1 MRILRHTTKM
11 VCMALLSLLSVSCG
25 IIDMEIDEGG
35 QIAYDMHLK
44 HDTVY
49 VMVGDTFVLEP
60 VFFPDSVSNRELLF
74 LSEDESVASLV
85 NDTVIAMAEGETSV
99 VGLSVHNGLSD
110 TCMVYVM
117 APWVLN
123 ANDYSDDMVV
133 YATATIDGKPFDPE
147 RMMIAAYSGSAFRG
161 RGELINVGGTD
172 IVRFRIYS
180 YYEWDT
186 SMPELE
192 AEYIRFKYYDR
203 ENLTLKTFPQYMV
216 FDGETHGSPS
226 EPVVLTSP

>member
-25 IIDMEIDEGG
+25 IIDMEIDDGA
-35 QIAYDMHLK
+35 QIAYDMHLN

-49 VMVGDTFVLEP
+49 VMVGDTFVLDP

-74 LSEDESVASLV
+74 LSEDESVVALV

-99 VGLSVHNGLSD
+99 VGVSVLNGFAD

-133 YATATIDGKPFDPE
+133 YATATIDGKPFDPAK
-147 RMMIAAYSGSAFRG
+147 MSIAAFAGSEMRG
-161 RGELINVGGTD
+161 KGEVITIGDKQLL
-172 IVRFRIYS
+172 RFRIYS
-180 YYEWDT
+180 YLNFD
-186 SMPELE
+186 SDMSADP
-192 AEYIRFKYYDR
+192 EYIRFKCHDR
-203 ENLTLKTFPQYMV
+203 ENMTLITLPQYII

-226 EPVVLTSP
+226 EPIGLTSP

>member
-49 VMVGDTFVLEP
+49 VMVGDTFVLDP

-74 LSEDESVASLV
+74 LSEDESVVALV

-133 YATATIDGKPFDPE
+133 YATATINGKPFDPTK
-147 RMMIAAYSGSAFRG
+147 MSIAAFAGSEMRG
-161 RGELINVGGTD
+161 KGEVITIGDKQLL
-172 IVRFRIYS
+172 RFRIYS
-180 YYEWDT
+180 YLNFD
-186 SMPELE
+186 SDMSADP
-192 AEYIRFKYYDR
+192 EYIRFKCHDR
-203 ENLTLKTFPQYMV
+203 ENMTLITLPQYII

-226 EPVVLTSP
+226 EPIGLEN

>member
-74 LSEDESVASLV
+74 LSEDESVVALV

-133 YATATIDGKPFDPE
+133 YATATINGKPFDPAK
-147 RMMIAAYSGSAFRG
+147 MSIAAFAGSEMRG
-161 RGELINVGGTD
+161 KGEVITIGDKQLL
-172 IVRFRIYS
+172 RFRIYS
-180 YYEWDT
+180 YLNFD
-186 SMPELE
+186 SDMSADP
-192 AEYIRFKYYDR
+192 EYIRFKCHDR
-203 ENLTLKTFPQYMV
+203 ENMTLITLPQYII

-226 EPVVLTSP
+226 EPVGLTSP

>member
-35 QIAYDMHLK
+35 QIAYDMHLN

-133 YATATIDGKPFDPE
+133 YATATINGKPFDPAK
-147 RMMIAAYSGSAFRG
+147 MSIAAFAASEMRG
-161 RGELINVGGTD
+161 KGEVITIGDKQLL
-172 IVRFRIYS
+172 RFRIYS
-180 YYEWDT
+180 YLNFD
-186 SMPELE
+186 SDMSADP
-192 AEYIRFKYYDR
+192 EYIRFKCHDR
-203 ENLTLKTFPQYMV
+203 ENMTLITLPQYII

-226 EPVVLTSP
+226 EPVGLTSP

>member
-35 QIAYDMHLK
+35 QIAYDMHLN

-74 LSEDESVASLV
+74 LPEDESVVSLV

-133 YATATIDGKPFDPE
+133 YATATIDGKPFDPTK
-147 RMMIAAYSGSAFRG
+147 MSIAAFAGSEMRG
-161 RGELINVGGTD
+161 KGEVITIGDRQLL
-172 IVRFRIYS
+172 RFRIYS
-180 YYEWDT
+180 YLNYD
-186 SMPELE
+186 SDMSADP
-192 AEYIRFKYYDR
+192 EYIRFKCHDR
-203 ENLTLKTFPQYMV
+203 ENMTLITLPQYII

-226 EPVVLTSP
+226 EPIGLTSP

>member
-74 LSEDESVASLV
+74 LSEDESVVALV

-133 YATATIDGKPFDPE
+133 YATATIDGKPFDPTK
-147 RMMIAAYSGSAFRG
+147 MSIAAFAGSEMRG
-161 RGELINVGGTD
+161 KGEVITIGDRQLL
-172 IVRFRIYS
+172 RFRIYS
-180 YYEWDT
+180 YLNYDSDISED
-186 SMPELE
+186 P
-192 AEYIRFKYYDR
+192 EYIRFKCHDR
-203 ENLTLKTFPQYMV
+203 ENMTLITLPQYII

-226 EPVVLTSP
+226 EPVGLKN

>member
-74 LSEDESVASLV
+74 LSEDESVVALV

-133 YATATIDGKPFDPE
+133 YATATINGKPFDPTK
-147 RMMIAAYSGSAFRG
+147 MSIAAFAGSEMRG
-161 RGELINVGGTD
+161 KGEVITIGDRQLL
-172 IVRFRIYS
+172 RFRIYS
-180 YYEWDT
+180 YLNFD
-186 SMPELE
+186 SDMSADP
-192 AEYIRFKYYDR
+192 EYIRFKCHDR
-203 ENLTLKTFPQYMV
+203 ENMTLITLPQYII

-226 EPVVLTSP
+226 EPIGLTSP

>member
-49 VMVGDTFVLEP
+49 VMVGDTFVLDP

-74 LSEDESVASLV
+74 LSEDESVVALV

-133 YATATIDGKPFDPE
+133 YATATINGKPFDPDK
-147 RMMIAAYSGSAFRG
+147 MSIAAFAGSEMRG
-161 RGELINVGGTD
+161 KGEVISIGDKQLL
-172 IVRFRIYS
+172 RFRIYS
-180 YYEWDT
+180 YLNYDSDISED
-186 SMPELE
+186 P
-192 AEYIRFKYYDR
+192 EYIRFKCHDR
-203 ENLTLKTFPQYMV
+203 ENMTLITLPQYII

-226 EPVVLTSP
+226 EPIGLTSP

>member
-74 LSEDESVASLV
+74 LSEDESVVALV
-85 NDTVIAMAEGETSV
+85 NDTVIAMAKGETSV

-133 YATATIDGKPFDPE
+133 YATATINGKPFDPTK
-147 RMMIAAYSGSAFRG
+147 MSIAAFAGSEMRG
-161 RGELINVGGTD
+161 KGEVITIGDKQLL
-172 IVRFRIYS
+172 RFRIYS
-180 YYEWDT
+180 YLNFD
-186 SMPELE
+186 SDMSADP
-192 AEYIRFKYYDR
+192 EYIRFKCHDR
-203 ENLTLKTFPQYMV
+203 ENMTLITLPQYII

-226 EPVVLTSP
+226 EPVGLTSP

>member
-49 VMVGDTFVLEP
+49 VMVGDTFVLDP

-74 LSEDESVASLV
+74 LSEDESVVALV

-133 YATATIDGKPFDPE
+133 YATATINGKPFDPDK
-147 RMMIAAYSGSAFRG
+147 MSIAAFAGSEMRG
-161 RGELINVGGTD
+161 KGEVITIGDRQLL
-172 IVRFRIYS
+172 RFRIYS
-180 YYEWDT
+180 YLNYDSDISED
-186 SMPELE
+186 P
-192 AEYIRFKYYDR
+192 EYIRFKCHDR
-203 ENLTLKTFPQYMV
+203 ENMTLITLPQYII

-226 EPVVLTSP
+226 EPIGLTSP

>member
-35 QIAYDMHLK
+35 QIAYDMHLN

-74 LSEDESVASLV
+74 LSEDESVVALV

-133 YATATIDGKPFDPE
+133 YATATINGKPFDPAK
-147 RMMIAAYSGSAFRG
+147 MSIAAFAGSEMRG
-161 RGELINVGGTD
+161 KGEVITIGDKQLLC
-172 IVRFRIYS
+172 FRIYS
-180 YYEWDT
+180 YLNFD
-186 SMPELE
+186 SDMSADP
-192 AEYIRFKYYDR
+192 EYIRFKCHDR
-203 ENLTLKTFPQYMV
+203 ENMTLITLPQYII

-226 EPVVLTSP
+226 EPIGLTSP

>member
-133 YATATIDGKPFDPE
+133 YATATINGKPFDPTK
-147 RMMIAAYSGSAFRG
+147 MSIAAFAGSEMRG
-161 RGELINVGGTD
+161 KGEVITIGDKQLL
-172 IVRFRIYS
+172 RFRIYS
-180 YYEWDT
+180 YLNFD
-186 SMPELE
+186 SDMSADP
-192 AEYIRFKYYDR
+192 EYIRFKCHDR
-203 ENLTLKTFPQYMV
+203 ENMTLITLPQYII

-226 EPVVLTSP
+226 EPVGLKN

>member
-133 YATATIDGKPFDPE
+133 YATATINGKPFDPAK
-147 RMMIAAYSGSAFRG
+147 MSIAAFAGSEMRG
-161 RGELINVGGTD
+161 KGEVITIGDKQLL
-172 IVRFRIYS
+172 RFRIYS
-180 YYEWDT
+180 YLNFD
-186 SMPELE
+186 SDMSADP
-192 AEYIRFKYYDR
+192 EYIRFKCHDR
-203 ENLTLKTFPQYMV
+203 ENMTLITLPQYII

-226 EPVVLTSP
+226 EPIGLTSP

>member
-74 LSEDESVASLV
+74 LLEDESVASLV

-133 YATATIDGKPFDPE
+133 YATATINGKPFDPAK
-147 RMMIAAYSGSAFRG
+147 MSIAAFAGSEMRG
-161 RGELINVGGTD
+161 KGEVITIGDKQLL
-172 IVRFRIYS
+172 RFRIYS
-180 YYEWDT
+180 YLNFD
-186 SMPELE
+186 SDMSADP
-192 AEYIRFKYYDR
+192 EYIRFKCHDR
-203 ENLTLKTFPQYMV
+203 ENMTLITLPQYII

-226 EPVVLTSP
+226 EPVGLTSP

>member
-49 VMVGDTFVLEP
+49 VMVGDTFVLDP

-74 LSEDESVASLV
+74 LSEDESVVALV

-133 YATATIDGKPFDPE
+133 YATATINGKPFDPDK
-147 RMMIAAYSGSAFRG
+147 MSIAAFAGSEMRG
-161 RGELINVGGTD
+161 KGEVITIGDKQLL
-172 IVRFRIYS
+172 RFRIYS
-180 YYEWDT
+180 YLNYDSDISED
-186 SMPELE
+186 P
-192 AEYIRFKYYDR
+192 EYIRFKCHDR
-203 ENLTLKTFPQYMV
+203 ENMTLITLPQYII

-226 EPVVLTSP
+226 EPIGLTSP

>member
-74 LSEDESVASLV
+74 LSEDESVVALV

-110 TCMVYVM
+110 TCMVYVI

-133 YATATIDGKPFDPE
+133 YATATIDGKPFDPTK
-147 RMMIAAYSGSAFRG
+147 MSIAAFAGSEMRG
-161 RGELINVGGTD
+161 KGEVITIGDKQLL
-172 IVRFRIYS
+172 RFRIYS
-180 YYEWDT
+180 YLNFD
-186 SMPELE
+186 SDMSADP
-192 AEYIRFKYYDR
+192 EYIRFKCHDR
-203 ENLTLKTFPQYMV
+203 ENMTLITLPQYII

-226 EPVVLTSP
+226 EPAGLTSP

>member
-11 VCMALLSLLSVSCG
+11 VCIALLSLLSVSCG

-74 LSEDESVASLV
+74 LSEDESVVALV

-133 YATATIDGKPFDPE
+133 YATATINGKPFDPTK
-147 RMMIAAYSGSAFRG
+147 MSIAAFAGSEMRG
-161 RGELINVGGTD
+161 KGEVITIGDKQLL
-172 IVRFRIYS
+172 RFRIYS
-180 YYEWDT
+180 YLNFD
-186 SMPELE
+186 SDMSADP
-192 AEYIRFKYYDR
+192 EYIRFKCHDR
-203 ENLTLKTFPQYMV
+203 ENMTLITLPQYII

-226 EPVVLTSP
+226 EPIGLTSP

>member
-49 VMVGDTFVLEP
+49 VMVGDTFVLDP

-74 LSEDESVASLV
+74 LSEDESVVALV

-133 YATATIDGKPFDPE
+133 YATATINGKPFDPTK
-147 RMMIAAYSGSAFRG
+147 MSIAAFAGSEMRG
-161 RGELINVGGTD
+161 KGEVITIGDKQLL
-172 IVRFRIYS
+172 RFRIYS
-180 YYEWDT
+180 YLNFD
-186 SMPELE
+186 SDMSADP
-192 AEYIRFKYYDR
+192 EYIRFKCHDR
-203 ENLTLKTFPQYMV
+203 ENMTLITLPQYII

-226 EPVVLTSP
+226 EPVGLKN

>member
-1 MRILRHTTKM
+1 
-11 VCMALLSLLSVSCG
+11 
-25 IIDMEIDEGG
+25 MEIDEGG

-74 LSEDESVASLV
+74 LSEDESVVSLV

-110 TCMVYVM
+110 TCMVYVI

-133 YATATIDGKPFDPE
+133 YATATINGKPFDPAK
-147 RMMIAAYSGSAFRG
+147 MSIAAFAGSEMRG
-161 RGELINVGGTD
+161 KGEVITIGGKQLL
-172 IVRFRIYS
+172 RFRIYS
-180 YYEWDT
+180 YLNFD
-186 SMPELE
+186 SDMSADP
-192 AEYIRFKYYDR
+192 EYIRFKCHDR
-203 ENLTLKTFPQYMV
+203 ENMTLITLPQYII

-226 EPVVLTSP
+226 EPVGLKN

>member
-1 MRILRHTTKM
+1 M

-35 QIAYDMHLK
+35 QIAYDMHLN

-133 YATATIDGKPFDPE
+133 YATATINGKPFDPAK
-147 RMMIAAYSGSAFRG
+147 MSIAAFAGSEMRG
-161 RGELINVGGTD
+161 KGEVITIGDKQLL
-172 IVRFRIYS
+172 RFRIYS
-180 YYEWDT
+180 YLNFD
-186 SMPELE
+186 SDMSADP
-192 AEYIRFKYYDR
+192 EYIRFKCHDR
-203 ENLTLKTFPQYMV
+203 ENMTLITLPQYII
-216 FDGETHGSPS
+216 FDGETHGSLS
-226 EPVVLTSP
+226 EPVGLTSP

>member
-74 LSEDESVASLV
+74 LSEDESVVALV

-133 YATATIDGKPFDPE
+133 YATATMNGKPFDPAK
-147 RMMIAAYSGSAFRG
+147 MSIAAFAGSEMRG
-161 RGELINVGGTD
+161 KGEVITIGDKQLL
-172 IVRFRIYS
+172 RFRIYS
-180 YYEWDT
+180 YLNFD
-186 SMPELE
+186 SDMSADP
-192 AEYIRFKYYDR
+192 EYIRFKCHDR
-203 ENLTLKTFPQYMV
+203 ENMTLIPLPQYII

-226 EPVVLTSP
+226 EPVGLQN

>member
-35 QIAYDMHLK
+35 QIAYDMHLN

-133 YATATIDGKPFDPE
+133 YATATINGKPFDPAK
-147 RMMIAAYSGSAFRG
+147 MSIAAFAGSEMRG
-161 RGELINVGGTD
+161 KGEVITIGDKQLL
-172 IVRFRIYS
+172 RFRIYS
-180 YYEWDT
+180 YLNFD
-186 SMPELE
+186 SDMSADP
-192 AEYIRFKYYDR
+192 EYIRFKCHDR
-203 ENLTLKTFPQYMV
+203 ENMTLITLPQYII
-216 FDGETHGSPS
+216 FDGETHGSLS
-226 EPVVLTSP
+226 EPVGLTSP

>member
-133 YATATIDGKPFDPE
+133 YATATINGKPFDPTK
-147 RMMIAAYSGSAFRG
+147 MSIAAFAGSEMRG
-161 RGELINVGGTD
+161 KGEVITIGDKQLL
-172 IVRFRIYS
+172 RFRIYS
-180 YYEWDT
+180 YLNFD
-186 SMPELE
+186 SDMSADP
-192 AEYIRFKYYDR
+192 EYIRFKCHDR
-203 ENLTLKTFPQYMV
+203 ENMTLITLPQYII

-226 EPVVLTSP
+226 EPIGLTSP

>member
-74 LSEDESVASLV
+74 LLEDESVASLV

-133 YATATIDGKPFDPE
+133 YATATINGKPFDPAK
-147 RMMIAAYSGSAFRG
+147 MSIAAFAGSEMRG
-161 RGELINVGGTD
+161 KGEVITIGDKQLL
-172 IVRFRIYS
+172 RFRIYS
-180 YYEWDT
+180 YLNFD
-186 SMPELE
+186 SDMSADP
-192 AEYIRFKYYDR
+192 EYIRFKCHDR
-203 ENLTLKTFPQYMV
+203 ENMTLITLPQYII

-226 EPVVLTSP
+226 EPIGLTSP

>member
-74 LSEDESVASLV
+74 LSEDESVVALV

-123 ANDYSDDMVV
+123 ATDYSDDMVV
-133 YATATIDGKPFDPE
+133 YATATINGKPFDPAK
-147 RMMIAAYSGSAFRG
+147 MSIAAFAGSEMRG
-161 RGELINVGGTD
+161 KGEVITIGDRQLL
-172 IVRFRIYS
+172 RFRIYS
-180 YYEWDT
+180 YLNYDSDISED
-186 SMPELE
+186 P
-192 AEYIRFKYYDR
+192 EYIRFKCHDR
-203 ENLTLKTFPQYMV
+203 ENMTLITLPQYII

-226 EPVVLTSP
+226 EPVGLKN

>member
-35 QIAYDMHLK
+35 QIAYDMHLN

-49 VMVGDTFVLEP
+49 VMVGDTFVLDP

-74 LSEDESVASLV
+74 LSEDESVVSLV

-133 YATATIDGKPFDPE
+133 YATATINGKPFDPTK
-147 RMMIAAYSGSAFRG
+147 MSIAAFAGSEMRG
-161 RGELINVGGTD
+161 KGEVITIGDKQLL
-172 IVRFRIYS
+172 RFRIYS
-180 YYEWDT
+180 YLNFD
-186 SMPELE
+186 SDMSADP
-192 AEYIRFKYYDR
+192 EYIRFKCHDR
-203 ENLTLKTFPQYMV
+203 ENMTLITLPQYII

-226 EPVVLTSP
+226 EPVGLTSP

>member
-35 QIAYDMHLK
+35 QIAYDMHLN

-49 VMVGDTFVLEP
+49 VMVGDTFVLDP

-74 LSEDESVASLV
+74 LSEDESVVALV

-110 TCMVYVM
+110 TCMVYVI

-133 YATATIDGKPFDPE
+133 YATATINGKPFDPTK
-147 RMMIAAYSGSAFRG
+147 MSIAAFAGSEMRG
-161 RGELINVGGTD
+161 KGEVITIGDKQLL
-172 IVRFRIYS
+172 RFRIYS
-180 YYEWDT
+180 YLNFD
-186 SMPELE
+186 SDMSADP
-192 AEYIRFKYYDR
+192 EYIRFKCHDR
-203 ENLTLKTFPQYMV
+203 ENMTLITLPQYII

-226 EPVVLTSP
+226 EPVGLKN

>member
-25 IIDMEIDEGG
+25 IIDMDIEAGG

-133 YATATIDGKPFDPE
+133 YATATINGKPFDPTK
-147 RMMIAAYSGSAFRG
+147 MSIAAFAGSEMRG
-161 RGELINVGGTD
+161 KGEVITIGDKQLL
-172 IVRFRIYS
+172 RFRIYS
-180 YYEWDT
+180 YLNFD
-186 SMPELE
+186 SDMSADP
-192 AEYIRFKYYDR
+192 EYIRFKCHDR
-203 ENLTLKTFPQYMV
+203 ENMTLITLPQYII

-226 EPVVLTSP
+226 EPIGLTSP

>member
-1 MRILRHTTKM
+1 MRILRHIKKT
-11 VCMALLSLLSVSCG
+11 VCMALVSMLTVSCG
-25 IIDMEIDEGG
+25 IIDMELNEDV
-35 QIAYDMHLK
+35 QVAYDMHLS

-49 VMVGDTFVLEP
+49 VTVGDTFVIEP

-74 LSEDESVASLV
+74 LSEDESVV
-85 NDTVIAMAEGETSV
+85 TIYNDTVVAMAEGETSV
-99 VGLSVHNGLSD
+99 VGVSVLNGFAD

-147 RMMIAAYSGSAFRG
+147 RMMIAAYSGSTFRG
-161 RGELINVGGTD
+161 RGELINVGGKD
-172 IVRFRIYS
+172 ILRFRIYS

-203 ENLTLKTFPQYMV
+203 ENLTLKTFPQYII

-226 EPVVLTSP
+226 EPIGLTSP

>member
-133 YATATIDGKPFDPE
+133 YATATINGKPFDPAK
-147 RMMIAAYSGSAFRG
+147 MSIAAFAGSEMRG
-161 RGELINVGGTD
+161 KGEVITIGDRQLL
-172 IVRFRIYS
+172 RFRIYS
-180 YYEWDT
+180 YLNFD
-186 SMPELE
+186 SDMSADP
-192 AEYIRFKYYDR
+192 EYIRFKCHDR
-203 ENLTLKTFPQYMV
+203 ENMTLITLPQYII

>member
-74 LSEDESVASLV
+74 LSEDESVVALV

-133 YATATIDGKPFDPE
+133 YATATINGKPFDPTK
-147 RMMIAAYSGSAFRG
+147 MSIAAFAGSEMRG
-161 RGELINVGGTD
+161 KGEVITIGDKQLL
-172 IVRFRIYS
+172 RFRIYS
-180 YYEWDT
+180 YLNFD
-186 SMPELE
+186 SDMSADP
-192 AEYIRFKYYDR
+192 EYIRFKCHDR
-203 ENLTLKTFPQYMV
+203 ENMTLITLPQYII

-226 EPVVLTSP
+226 EPVGLKN

>member
-35 QIAYDMHLK
+35 QIAYDMHLN

-74 LSEDESVASLV
+74 LSEDESVVALV

-133 YATATIDGKPFDPE
+133 YATATIDGKPFDPAK
-147 RMMIAAYSGSAFRG
+147 MSIAAFAGSEMRG
-161 RGELINVGGTD
+161 KGEVITIGDKQLL
-172 IVRFRIYS
+172 RFRIYS
-180 YYEWDT
+180 YLNFD
-186 SMPELE
+186 SDMSADP
-192 AEYIRFKYYDR
+192 EYIRFKCHDR
-203 ENLTLKTFPQYMV
+203 ENMTLITLPQYII

-226 EPVVLTSP
+226 EPVGLKN

>member
-35 QIAYDMHLK
+35 QIAYDMHLN

-85 NDTVIAMAEGETSV
+85 NDTVIAMAEGETLV

-133 YATATIDGKPFDPE
+133 YATATINGKPFDPDK
-147 RMMIAAYSGSAFRG
+147 MSIAAFAGSEMRG
-161 RGELINVGGTD
+161 KGEVITIGDRQLL
-172 IVRFRIYS
+172 RFRIYS
-180 YYEWDT
+180 YLNYDSDISED
-186 SMPELE
+186 P
-192 AEYIRFKYYDR
+192 EYIRFKCHDR
-203 ENLTLKTFPQYMV
+203 ENMTLITLPQYII

-226 EPVVLTSP
+226 EPIGLTSP

>member
-1 MRILRHTTKM
+1 M

-74 LSEDESVASLV
+74 LSEDESVVALV

-133 YATATIDGKPFDPE
+133 YATATINGKPFDPTK
-147 RMMIAAYSGSAFRG
+147 MSIAAFAGSEMRG
-161 RGELINVGGTD
+161 KGEVITIGDKQLL
-172 IVRFRIYS
+172 RFRIYS
-180 YYEWDT
+180 YLNFD
-186 SMPELE
+186 SDMSADP
-192 AEYIRFKYYDR
+192 EYIRFKCHDR
-203 ENLTLKTFPQYMV
+203 ENMTLITLPQYII

-226 EPVVLTSP
+226 EPIGLTSP

>member
-1 MRILRHTTKM
+1 
-11 VCMALLSLLSVSCG
+11 MALLSLLSVSCG

-35 QIAYDMHLK
+35 QIAYDMHLN

-74 LSEDESVASLV
+74 LSEDESVVALV

-133 YATATIDGKPFDPE
+133 YATATINGKPFDPAK
-147 RMMIAAYSGSAFRG
+147 MSIAAFAGSEMRG
-161 RGELINVGGTD
+161 KGEVITIGDKQLL
-172 IVRFRIYS
+172 RFRIYS
-180 YYEWDT
+180 YLNFD
-186 SMPELE
+186 SDMSADP
-192 AEYIRFKYYDR
+192 EYIRFKCHDR
-203 ENLTLKTFPQYMV
+203 ENMTLITLPQYII

-226 EPVVLTSP
+226 EPVGLKN

>member
-49 VMVGDTFVLEP
+49 VMVGDTFVLDP

-133 YATATIDGKPFDPE
+133 YATATINGKPFDPAK
-147 RMMIAAYSGSAFRG
+147 MSIAAFAGSEMRG
-161 RGELINVGGTD
+161 KGEVITIGDKQLL
-172 IVRFRIYS
+172 RFRIYS
-180 YYEWDT
+180 YLNFD
-186 SMPELE
+186 SDMSAVP
-192 AEYIRFKYYDR
+192 EYIRFKCHDR
-203 ENLTLKTFPQYMV
+203 ENMTLITLPQYII

-226 EPVVLTSP
+226 EPIGLTPP